1 MKRIIAL
8 CLGLAMV
15 LTGCG
20 TSAREFAGE
29 EFVGE
34 YMQAEYDKFNS
45 SASENGLGDTKIY
58 VDGTITEV
66 EIISSE
72 DENGW
77 MVGILETKK
86 GDKWLV
92 GFYRNTTADFQLI
105 EGLKDNPIRL
115 FGQYLGKSQTK
126 GLPCV
131 QMERISVVSTGMAY
145 TSYSFEGML
154 SDLYDSLI
162 ERHEQDLDSQ
172 IASKNKELD
181 RLEKELGRLN
191 GEIVKAQGKPIKLPS
206 GYFYGGKDVPAG
218 RYQVSK
224 GNSNFFVRRNGR
236 SLVNIIL
243 GGGSIGVSSYVF
255 ELEAGDEIQTNS
267 SVVLTPIK

>member
-8 CLGLAMV
+8 CLGLVIV

-20 TSAREFAGE
+20 TSAREFASE
-29 EFVGE
+29 EFVGV
-34 YMQAEYDKFNS
+34 YMRAEYDKFNS
-45 SASENGLGDTKIY
+45 FASENGLGDTKIY

-66 EIISSE
+66 ESISSD
-72 DENGW
+72 DENGLI
-77 MVGILETKK
+77 VGILETKK

-92 GFYRNTTADFQLI
+92 GFYRNTTTDFQLI
-105 EGLKDNPIRL
+105 EGLKDNPIRV

-126 GLPCV
+126 ELPCI

-145 TSYSFEGML
+145 TSYNFEGML
-154 SDLYDSLI
+154 LDLYDSLI

-181 RLEKELGRLN
+181 GLKKELERLN
-191 GEIVKAQGKPIKLPS
+191 GEIVKAQGKPIKLPA
-206 GYFYGGKDVPAG
+206 GYFYGGQDVPAG

-224 GNSNFFVRRNGR
+224 GSSNFFVSRNGR
-236 SLVNIIL
+236 TFVNIIL
-243 GGGSIGVSSYVF
+243 GGGSFGVTSYVF
-255 ELEAGDEIQTNS
+255 ELQTGDEIQTNS
-267 SVVLTPIK
+267 SVVLTPVQ

>member
-8 CLGLAMV
+8 CLGLAMI
-15 LTGCG
+15 LAGCG
-20 TSAREFAGE
+20 TSAREFASE
-29 EFVGE
+29 ESVGE
-34 YMQAEYDKFNS
+34 YMRAEYEKYNS
-45 SASENGLGDTKIY
+45 FASENGLGDTKIY

-66 EIISSE
+66 EIIPS
-72 DENGW
+72 DDGNGW

-92 GFYRNTTADFQLI
+92 GFYRNTTTDFQLL
-105 EGLKDNPIRL
+105 EGLKDNPIRV

-126 GLPCV
+126 ELPCV

-145 TSYSFEGML
+145 TSYNFEGML
-154 SDLYDSLI
+154 LDLYDSLI
-162 ERHEQDLDSQ
+162 KSHEQDLDSQ

-181 RLEKELGRLN
+181 RLEKELKALN

-224 GNSNFFVRRNGR
+224 GKSNFFVRRNGN
-236 SLVNIIL
+236 SFVNIIL
-243 GGGSIGVSSYVF
+243 GGGSFGIDSYVF
-255 ELEAGDEIQTNS
+255 ELQAGDEIQTNS
-267 SVVLTPIK
+267 SVVLTPIQ

>member
-1 MKRIIAL
+1 MKKIIAL
-8 CLGLAMV
+8 CLGLVMV

-20 TSAREFAGE
+20 TSAREFTSE
-29 EFVGE
+29 EFIGE

-45 SASENGLGDTKIY
+45 FASENGLGDTKIY

-66 EIISSE
+66 EIFPSD

-77 MVGILETKK
+77 LAGILETKK

-92 GFYRNTTADFQLI
+92 GFFKNTTIDFQLV
-105 EGLKDNPIRL
+105 EGLKGNPIRV
-115 FGQYLGKSQTK
+115 FGQYLGKSKTAE
-126 GLPCV
+126 LPAI
-131 QMERISVVSTGMAY
+131 QMERLSVVSTGMAY

-154 SDLYDSLI
+154 SYVYDSFI

-181 RLEKELGRLN
+181 KLEKELAALK

-224 GNSNFFVRRNGR
+224 GKSNFFVSRNGR
-236 SLVNIIL
+236 TFVNIIL
-243 GGGSIGVSSYVF
+243 GGGSFGVDSYVF
-255 ELEAGDEIQTNS
+255 DLQSGDEIQTNS
-267 SVVLTPIK
+267 SVVLTPIQ